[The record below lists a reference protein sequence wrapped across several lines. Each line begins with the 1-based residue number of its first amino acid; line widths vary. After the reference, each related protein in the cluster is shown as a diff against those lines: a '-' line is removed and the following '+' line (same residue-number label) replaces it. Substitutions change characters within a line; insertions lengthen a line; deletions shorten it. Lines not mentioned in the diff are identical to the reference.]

1 MNFLDKMER
10 KFGRYAI
17 SNLSIY
23 IIITYAAGYLL
34 TALAPNVVSYLV
46 LEPALILRGQIWRLV
61 TWLLIPPGSLDLF
74 TIITLMFYYS
84 IGSSLERT
92 WGAFRYNVYIF
103 SGILMSI
110 VGSFILYFIFGGGTT
125 LLLYTGTVFSTY
137 YISMSE
143 YAGIVHDDHSAEGK
157 MAGNRLCGTDA
168 VGYDYRRLGRTGY
181 AYLFFDEL
189 YYILLYHKKYEP
201 L

>member
-125 LLLYTGTVFSTY
+125 LLLYTGTIFSTY
-137 YISMSE
+137 YVTHMSIFL
-143 YAGIVHDDHSAEGK
+143 AFAQQLTRIC
-157 MAGNRLCGTDA
+157 R
-168 VGYDYRRLGRTGY
+168 
-181 AYLFFDEL
+181 
-189 YYILLYHKKYEP
+189 YYS
-201 L
+201 

>member
-137 YISMSE
+137 YISMSIFLAFAAT
-143 YAGIVHDDHSAEGK
+143 YPDMQVLFMMIIPLKVKWLGIAYVVLMLWDMITAGWGLSLIH
-157 MAGNRLCGTDA
+157 
-168 VGYDYRRLGRTGY
+168 
-181 AYLFFDEL
+181 
-189 YYILLYHKKYEP
+189 I
-201 L
+201 

>member
-103 SGILMSI
+103 FRNPYEHCGIFYSVFYFRRRNYAAALYGNSI
-110 VGSFILYFIFGGGTT
+110 QHIL
-125 LLLYTGTVFSTY
+125 
-137 YISMSE
+137 
-143 YAGIVHDDHSAEGK
+143 H
-157 MAGNRLCGTDA
+157 
-168 VGYDYRRLGRTGY
+168 
-181 AYLFFDEL
+181 
-189 YYILLYHKKYEP
+189 
-201 L
+201 